1 MTLINIRG
9 TNGAGKSTLVRRVM
23 EARGPWQGILGG
35 GKPIGYQRVDGHIAV
50 VGPYETPT
58 GGCDNFSAKGIADW
72 VMSTIAELDRHGN
85 HVIFEGVIISM
96 YGIDRLAR
104 LHRATAGLYI
114 IELTTPI
121 DQCEASILERRVV
134 SLRNYKPL
142 KPGLVA
148 DKVIS
153 ISSNTKKLKAIGVPV
168 EKLDREAAFLR
179 VLELVDKPHGC

>member
-1 MTLINIRG
+1 MLINIRG

-23 EARGPWQGILGG
+23 EARGPWLGILGDKK
-35 GKPIGYQRVDGHIAV
+35 KPIGYQSTKSNIAV

-72 VMSTIAELDRHGN
+72 VMSTIAELDRHQN

-104 LHRATAGLYI
+104 LHRATSGLHI

-121 DQCEASILERRVV
+121 EQCEADINERRVV
-134 SLRNYKPL
+134 SMRNYKPL

-148 DKVIS
+148 DKVVS

-168 EKLDREAAFLR
+168 ERLDRESAFQR
-179 VLELVDKPHGC
+179 VLELVDVSYGD

>member
-1 MTLINIRG
+1 MLINIRG

-23 EARGPWQGILGG
+23 AERGPWLGILGAKQ
-35 GKPIGYQRVDGHIAV
+35 KPIGYQSAKGNIAV

-72 VMSTIAELDRHGN
+72 IMSTIAELDRHGN
-85 HVIFEGVIISM
+85 HVLFEGVIISM
-96 YGIDRLAR
+96 YGVDRFAR
-104 LHRATAGLYI
+104 LHRATSGLHI
-114 IELTTPI
+114 IELTTPVEE
-121 DQCEASILERRVV
+121 CEAAITERRVI
-134 SLRNYKPL
+134 SMRTYKPL

-168 EKLDREAAFLR
+168 ERLDREAAYQR
-179 VLELVDKPHGC
+179 VLELVGKPHGC